1 MYEDAQGVSGT
12 TFAAALYLGTAAV
25 ALWLVARFPGAAPS
39 SLAVRAAG
47 PIATAFAVRQIRI
60 DASTPLHLYAT
71 VFLVAFP
78 ILVAAWVSTLWV
90 FQALRDVAQR

>member
-1 MYEDAQGVSGT
+1 VSGT

-25 ALWLVARFPGAAPS
+25 AVWFVVRFPRAAPS
-39 SLAVRAAG
+39 SLAIRAAG
-47 PIATAFAVRQIRI
+47 PVAAAAAVQQIRV
-60 DASTPLHLYAT
+60 DASSALHLYAT

-90 FQALRDVAQR
+90 LQTLGELARR